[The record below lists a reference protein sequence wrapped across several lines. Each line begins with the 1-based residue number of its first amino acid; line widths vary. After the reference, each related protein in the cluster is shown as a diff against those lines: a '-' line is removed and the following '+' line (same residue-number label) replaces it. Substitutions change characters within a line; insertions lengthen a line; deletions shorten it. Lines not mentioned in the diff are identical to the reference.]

1 MTIGTYSE
9 NVAAIFL
16 GAHPNHASAF
26 GAGGVLPLVCL
37 QDAISG

>member
-1 MTIGTYSE
+1 MAVTIGTYSE

-26 GAGGVLPLVCL
+26 RASAVLLFIRL
-37 QDAISG
+37 